1 MSGKEVTKEKS
12 IDLRKYVQEAGERV
26 ETILRIA
33 KPQFDGIAM
42 VGNRI
47 IKKLS
52 CDEFGL
58 DNITFDIQKLFKN
71 LYDFFPTAQALLGWR
86 KTLQQDIVYLNTC
99 IKNANPATFSLGNSP
114 AAYLRDDLV
123 ECLGNVNKFLNSFGN
138 SVSIFLSNCTA
149 KEGLLDKVKSVLSVE
164 ARGMVNQLM
173 LEERIKPGLFSD
185 NPVLA
190 ELVVTIYESQQQDK
204 SESKCAIN

>member
-33 KPQFDGIAM
+33 KPQFDGIAI
-42 VGNRI
+42 VGNRV

-58 DNITFDIQKLFKN
+58 DNIAFDIQKLFKH

-99 IKNANPATFSLGNSP
+99 VKNANPATFSSVNSP
-114 AAYLRDDLV
+114 AVYFRDDLV
-123 ECLGNVNKFLNSFGN
+123 GCLGNVNKFLNSFGN
-138 SVSIFLSNCTA
+138 GVSIFLSNCTA

-173 LEERIKPGLFSD
+173 LEERIKPGLFLD